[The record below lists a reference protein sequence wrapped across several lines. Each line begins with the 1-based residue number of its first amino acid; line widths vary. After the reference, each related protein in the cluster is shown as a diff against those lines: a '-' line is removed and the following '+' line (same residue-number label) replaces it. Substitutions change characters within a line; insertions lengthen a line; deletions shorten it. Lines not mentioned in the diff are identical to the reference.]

1 MKRSVLLAL
10 LGLSTIGALLV
21 RPAEAAKP
29 VLATANNP
37 VLPTAPPPP
46 PPDPEAWRA
55 TPPGPG
61 GLRGWSLPD
70 PKISQLKNGI
80 PVYAIQSG
88 DLPLVT
94 VRLHMNLGREVNP
107 MGKAG
112 LGALVADLLDEATKE
127 GKSVQ
132 DALGIAAELQ
142 SLGANLSISSSNEG
156 VDITLDALAASLGP
170 SLDLLARVVLHPAL
184 DKADISR
191 IQGQMLSDLT
201 ASRSN
206 PAWALRRVTAAQL
219 YGPEHPYGYLVNGTP
234 ESIAS
239 IKAKD
244 VKNFYKQWWHAG
256 YASFVVV
263 GSLAADEATAAIGSR
278 FGAWAR
284 ADVAAPVV
292 DPPAA
297 LLKTRVVF
305 VDQPGSVQSMI
316 GVASPALSRNAP
328 DWHASNVAATI
339 VAGMFSSPLNMVL
352 REEKG
357 WSYGAYGGI
366 SESRDYGIF
375 FARTSVQADK
385 TAPAVS
391 EILKVLQDAATN
403 APSEEI
409 LAMAKDYLRKSLPGS
424 FDTNANMAAS
434 FSAIP
439 IFRLQNDAWRS
450 YDRDVNNITA
460 SRSLTMAGRW
470 FRPERQLIVVVG
482 PRTVKD
488 GEGKDVDVVA
498 GLKALGFEYVE
509 VQ

>member
-1 MKRSVLLAL
+1 MSLRPALSLLSLLSLLAVL
-10 LGLSTIGALLV
+10 TPG
-21 RPAEAAKP
+21 AEAAKP
-29 VLATANNP
+29 PAKPAPAAP
-37 VLPTAPPPP
+37 VAPPPP

-70 PKISQLKNGI
+70 PKVAQLQNGV
-80 PVYAIQSG
+80 PVYAVQGG

-107 MGKAG
+107 AGKAG
-112 LGALVADLLDEATKE
+112 LGALVADLLDEGT
-127 GKSVQ
+127 GKGKTAQ
-132 DALGIAAELQ
+132 DALSIAAQLQ
-142 SLGANLSISSSNEG
+142 SLGAALSISANNEG
-156 VDITLDALAASLGP
+156 VDVTLDALTSQLDA
-170 SLDLLARVVLHPAL
+170 SLDLLARVVLQPSFA
-184 DKADISR
+184 KADVARVQEQILAD
-191 IQGQMLSDLT
+191 LSVART
-201 ASRSN
+201 N
-206 PAWALRRVTAAQL
+206 PAYNLRRVTAAQL
-219 YGPEHPYGYLVNGTP
+219 YGPEHPYGALVGGSP
-234 ESIAS
+234 ETVGSITH
-239 IKAKD
+239 KD
-244 VKNFYKQWWHAG
+244 VRSFYKQWWHAG

-263 GSLAADEATAAIGSR
+263 GAISPEDATRALDAR
-278 FGAWAR
+278 FGAWTR
-284 ADVAAPVV
+284 EDVAAPVV
-292 DPPAA
+292 EPPAA

-305 VDQPGSVQSMI
+305 VEQPGSVQSMI

-391 EILKVLQDAATN
+391 EILKVLQDAATT
-403 APSEEI
+403 APSEEMI
-409 LAMAKDYLRKSLPGS
+409 AMARDYLRKSLPGN
-424 FDTNANMAAS
+424 FDTNANMAAT
-434 FSAIP
+434 FAAIP
-439 IFRLQNDAWRS
+439 TFKLQNDAWRS

-460 SRSLTMAGRW
+460 SRALTMASRW

-482 PRTVKD
+482 PRTAKD
-488 GEGKDVDVVA
+488 AEGKDVDTVA
-498 GLKALGFEYVE
+498 ALKALGFDYVE